1 MPTFLY
7 CILSKS
13 PWTLTENLT
22 KYTKNDII
30 KKSLVNSFD
39 ATCKIGEKYFPI
51 CYTFTFAI
59 RIGGN

>member
-7 CILSKS
+7 CILSKF

-39 ATCKIGEKYFPI
+39 VTCKIGEKIFS
-51 CYTFTFAI
+51 
-59 RIGGN
+59 NLLHV

>member
-22 KYTKNDII
+22 KYTKNDIV

-39 ATCKIGEKYFPI
+39 VTCKIGEKIFS
-51 CYTFTFAI
+51 
-59 RIGGN
+59 NLLHV

>member
-13 PWTLTENLT
+13 PWNLTENLT

-39 ATCKIGEKYFPI
+39 VTCKIGEKIFS
-51 CYTFTFAI
+51 
-59 RIGGN
+59 NLLHV